1 MYRNYKMGNH
11 QSCSCKQDKDKS
23 PVLEDICDDVLSISD
38 YTLDDCACGFDED
51 QSLFPSNPMFGQS
64 YVPNQVLNTT
74 FMPEVALKVGTL
86 FPELVS
92 PYMPGQS
99 MAEIDYL
106 RKTNTIKEGC
116 NRA

>member
-1 MYRNYKMGNH
+1 MYRNCRMGNS
-11 QSCSCKQDKDKS
+11 QSCPCKTNKDS
-23 PVLEDICDDVLSISD
+23 VLEDICDDVISLSD
-38 YTLDDCACGFDED
+38 YNKDDCACGFDEEE
-51 QSLFPSNPMFGQS
+51 SLFPSNPMFGQS

-99 MAEIDYL
+99 MAEIEYL
-106 RKTNTIKEGC
+106 RKTNPIKEGC
-116 NRA
+116 NRE